1 MNKIPE
7 SQILIIFGAS
17 GDLTHRKLIPSLFEL
32 FERKLLPDKFLIVGV
47 SRTKQSTEEFRQ
59 SLHSSIIGN
68 GKTYATD
75 NPYLKNF
82 LREIYYISCDTT
94 DCNAYVALFREI
106 EQLRNAA
113 GIEDNML
120 FYLATPPQMYA
131 TIPICIQAQQQNISK
146 NGWRRII
153 IEKPYGSNE
162 DEAKQLDKLLCGIF
176 PEREIY
182 RIDHFLGKETV
193 QNILVLRF
201 ANSIWEPLWN
211 RNYIDHIEITATET
225 LGVEQRGNYYDS
237 AGALRD
243 MVQSHLMQ
251 IMAFIAM
258 EPPSSFETEA
268 IRNEISKVFRSL
280 RPLSPDDIVHN
291 TLRAQY
297 SEGKLNGTKLPGYR
311 EEPNVNKQSTTETFV
326 ALKLYIDN
334 WRWAHVPFYIYTGKR
349 LSEKRSEIIIHFRS
363 TPQALFPG
371 QCCGDSCNQLIITLQ
386 PDESIRL
393 RFGLKQPG
401 TNFEVQ
407 QVSMDFFYKVSVGEI
422 EKNIAHVEVN
432 GTVYNV
438 EMEEAAPVKVS
449 APKPS
454 SAPRTATG
462 EPVISKP
469 TSVSSGAD
477 AVKSPLP
484 GVVNDILVNVGD
496 TVNVGQTVL
505 ILEAMKMENNINAIK
520 SGKVTAIKVNKGD
533 SVLEGTELIIIE

>member
-1 MNKIPE
+1 MDKIPE

-47 SRTKQSTEEFRQ
+47 SRTKQSTEEFQQ

-280 RPLSPDDIVHN
+280 RPLSPDDIAHN

-407 QVSMDFFYKVSVGEI
+407 QVSMDFFYNSLIPNKL
-422 EKNIAHVEVN
+422 
-432 GTVYNV
+432 
-438 EMEEAAPVKVS
+438 P
-449 APKPS
+449 
-454 SAPRTATG
+454 
-462 EPVISKP
+462 
-469 TSVSSGAD
+469 D
-477 AVKSPLP
+477 AYERLLL
-484 GVVNDILVNVGD
+484 DAMRGD
-496 TVNVGQTVL
+496 Y
-505 ILEAMKMENNINAIK
+505 IREAMLWN
-520 SGKVTAIKVNKGD
+520 
-533 SVLEGTELIIIE
+533 

>member
-1 MNKIPE
+1 M
-7 SQILIIFGAS
+7 
-17 GDLTHRKLIPSLFEL
+17 
-32 FERKLLPDKFLIVGV
+32 
-47 SRTKQSTEEFRQ
+47 
-59 SLHSSIIGN
+59 HSSIIGN

-113 GIEDNML
+113 G
-120 FYLATPPQMYA
+120 
-131 TIPICIQAQQQNISK
+131 
-146 NGWRRII
+146 

-280 RPLSPDDIVHN
+280 RPLSPDDIAHN

-297 SEGKLNGTKLPGYR
+297 SEGKLNGTKLLGYR

-349 LSEKRSEIIIHFRS
+349 LSEKRSEINS
-363 TPQALFPG
+363 SLLYNPTKA
-371 QCCGDSCNQLIITLQ
+371 
-386 PDESIRL
+386 
-393 RFGLKQPG
+393 FG
-401 TNFEVQ
+401 
-407 QVSMDFFYKVSVGEI
+407 YVSV
-422 EKNIAHVEVN
+422 
-432 GTVYNV
+432 
-438 EMEEAAPVKVS
+438 
-449 APKPS
+449 
-454 SAPRTATG
+454 
-462 EPVISKP
+462 
-469 TSVSSGAD
+469 
-477 AVKSPLP
+477 
-484 GVVNDILVNVGD
+484 
-496 TVNVGQTVL
+496 
-505 ILEAMKMENNINAIK
+505 
-520 SGKVTAIKVNKGD
+520 
-533 SVLEGTELIIIE
+533 